1 MSGSVLSQTAEYLPN
16 PPVEQVNQ
24 SVEYLS
30 ANQQLQAI
38 NAKHIKITPAN
49 GNTFSKSSN
58 MIEFRIPKFHHG
70 FIDGT
75 QTKLN
80 LTLDI
85 KPVKTSTNTVAF
97 GCYST
102 GSFQNAIKKWEVLH
116 NGEVLESCHD
126 YGRQYFPLSVCSM
139 TNNQLLGAGSVVD
152 TYANTLQQR
161 KGGLNSGAKLTNA
174 INPTG
179 TTAFTP
185 IQQKISIPISLSSLF
200 GPGANKAIPSGM
212 LREGL
217 VVRLTITD
225 VIPEM
230 YYTIAGDG
238 TSAGLLDSSS
248 DYSVTNVSLE
258 VKALIFS
265 IPAFEQI
272 KRSCGRGL
280 ISWNGGQ
287 FMSNASNVPPGNN
300 NANLLMPN
308 TNYRD
313 CRCAVVSSYYSSIAS
328 NTVTF
333 ASLQAGWYRGNILVN
348 GDTYWNGRSIGTPDG
363 SNLRGSRSEAVMG
376 LVALS
381 RNASEIF
388 QCDTQFGVQ
397 YQEGAN
403 LTAKNWDANAT
414 DAPASTGPSSVP
426 SCLASAIGSD
436 SDTVYARTNCAGP
449 YVYWGVNM
457 LRSTDKSR
465 RLVGTDLRGRQ
476 CVINYQRNNTI
487 PSSADDDVI
496 FTTLV
501 VGCRFDLDPETG
513 TIHRIV

>member
-1 MSGSVLSQTAEYLPN
+1 MSGSVLSQTAEYLPQ
-16 PPVEQVNQ
+16 PPVETINQ

-38 NAKHIKITPAN
+38 NAKHVKITPAN
-49 GNTFSKSSN
+49 GNKFSKTSN
-58 MIEFRIPKFHHG
+58 MIEFRVPKFHHG

-85 KPVKTSTNTVAF
+85 KPVKVASNTVAF
-97 GCYST
+97 GCYAT
-102 GSFQNAIKKWEVLH
+102 GSFQNAIKKFEVLH

-126 YGRQYFPLSVCSM
+126 YGRQYYPLSVCSM
-139 TNNQLLGAGSVVD
+139 TPNQLMGAGSVVD
-152 TYANTLQQR
+152 LYANTFQQMP
-161 KGGLNSGAKLTNA
+161 GALISGKKLTDST
-174 INPTG
+174 NPTG

-185 IQQKISIPISLSSLF
+185 LQQKISIPLSLSSLF

-217 VVRLTITD
+217 VVRLTLTD

-238 TSAGLLDSSS
+238 TSTGLLDSSS
-248 DYSVTNVSLE
+248 DYSVTDVSLE
-258 VKALIFS
+258 IKSLIFS

-280 ISWNGGQ
+280 VSWNGVQ
-287 FMSNASNVPPGNN
+287 YMSNASNVAPGNN

-313 CRCAVVSSYYSSIAS
+313 CRCAIVSSYYSSIAS

-333 ASLQAGWYRGNILVN
+333 ASLQAGWYKGNILVN

-363 SNLRGSRSEAVMG
+363 SNLVGSRSEAVMG
-376 LVALS
+376 LVGLS
-381 RNASEIF
+381 RNASEVF

-397 YQEGAN
+397 SQFGA
-403 LTAKNWDANAT
+403 TVGAKGWDANAT
-414 DAPASTGPSSVP
+414 DADSATGPSSAP
-426 SCLASAIGSD
+426 SCESEDIGSIT
-436 SDTVYARTNCAGP
+436 DTVYGRSNAGGP
-449 YVYWGVNM
+449 YVYWGINM

-476 CVINYQRNNTI
+476 CVVNYQRQNTI
-487 PSSADDDVI
+487 PTSADDDVI